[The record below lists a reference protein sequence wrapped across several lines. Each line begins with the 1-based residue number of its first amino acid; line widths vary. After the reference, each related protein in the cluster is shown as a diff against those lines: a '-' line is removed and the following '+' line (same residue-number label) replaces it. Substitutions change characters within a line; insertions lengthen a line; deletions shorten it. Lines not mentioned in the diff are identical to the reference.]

1 MIKKFIVLI
10 FLFFTLVPVGFAAP
24 NPADTAQEDT
34 ILGALAIFL
43 NSKLY
48 TSPKWF
54 KVLDYYNII
63 VLAQLNT
70 DMKEVG
76 GMLITKRHQ
85 VDKFNYPV
93 STRYWDLSREKDIYV
108 YEYLLRDE
116 YNGAPTYRYE
126 VSGNRIYKYD
136 RPENGWFRQTFW
148 KGEVFE
154 PGNVVAYYDI
164 LEDEGAIV
172 KYDPQGNKQ
181 LIFMLTED
189 LKHILL
195 VDTDTRIHWI
205 YKPISQ
211 EEYMPRY
218 RSKSLA
224 AKSTTTSKTS
234 SSFNSSIVP
243 LLAAIAQSDNAKNFN
258 WAGEFNEASN
268 INQYSG
274 NGNSAGS
281 FRLSDKNIT
290 QYDAKGNRS
299 GSFYISGKDVTIY
312 NANGNRAGSM
322 YVSGKNATLYD
333 ANGNRTGSFFISG
346 KDGTMYD
353 ADGNRAGSFYI
364 SGSDITQYDANGN
377 RTFSYRLF

>member
-10 FLFFTLVPVGFAAP
+10 FLFFTLVPVGFAVP

-48 TSPKWF
+48 TSPKWSKF
-54 KVLDYYNII
+54 FDINNII
-63 VLAQLNT
+63 VVSQFNT
-70 DMKEVG
+70 QGKEVG
-76 GMLITKRHQ
+76 GMVIATRGYINKKNFPVTKRLWSLKR
-85 VDKFNYPV
+85 VK
-93 STRYWDLSREKDIYV
+93 DLYV
-108 YEYLLRDE
+108 YEYLLREE
-116 YNGAPTYRYE
+116 YHGAPTYRYE

-148 KGEVFE
+148 KGEIFE

-189 LKHILL
+189 LKYILL
-195 VDTDTRIHWI
+195 MDKDTYVHWI

-218 RSKSLA
+218 RSKSYS

-243 LLAAIAQSDNAKNFN
+243 LLAAIAQSDNAKNFD

-333 ANGNRTGSFFISG
+333 AKGNRSGSFYISG

>member
-10 FLFFTLVPVGFAAP
+10 FLFFTLVPVGFAVP

-54 KVLDYYNII
+54 KVLDYDNII

-70 DMKEVG
+70 NKKEVG

-93 STRYWDLSREKDIYV
+93 STRYWQLRSAKDIYV
-108 YEYLLRDE
+108 YEYLLREEDH
-116 YNGAPTYRYE
+116 GAPTYRYE

-136 RPENGWFRQTFW
+136 RPERGWFRQTFW

-154 PGNVVAYYDI
+154 PGNLVAVYEIHDN
-164 LEDEGAIV
+164 EGTIS
-172 KYDPQGNKQ
+172 KYDAKGHLQ

-189 LKHILL
+189 LKYILL
-195 VDTDTRIHWI
+195 MDKDTYVHWI

-218 RSKSLA
+218 RSKSYS
-224 AKSTTTSKTS
+224 AKSTTTSKTN

-243 LLAAIAQSDNAKNFN
+243 LLAAIAQSDNAKNFD

-290 QYDAKGNRS
+290 QYDAKGNRA

>member
-10 FLFFTLVPVGFAAP
+10 FLFFTLVPVGFATP

-48 TSPKWF
+48 TSPKWLNF
-54 KVLDYYNII
+54 FDVNNII
-63 VLAQLNT
+63 VVSQFNT
-70 DMKEVG
+70 QGKEVG
-76 GMLITKRHQ
+76 GMVIATRGKVNKKNFPVTTRLWSLKR
-85 VDKFNYPV
+85 V
-93 STRYWDLSREKDIYV
+93 KDIYV
-108 YEYLLRDE
+108 YEYLLREEDHG
-116 YNGAPTYRYE
+116 GASYRYE

-136 RPENGWFRQTFW
+136 RPKNGWFRQTFW
-148 KGEVFE
+148 KGEIFE

-181 LIFMLTED
+181 LIFMLTENSKYILQLD
-189 LKHILL
+189 LKGNLQ
-195 VDTDTRIHWI
+195 WF
-205 YKPISQ
+205 YKAIDHKTYLRDYRKIDINTKPSQ
-211 EEYMPRY
+211 
-218 RSKSLA
+218 
-224 AKSTTTSKTS
+224 TS

-243 LLAAIAQSDNAKNFN
+243 LLAAIAQSDDAKNFD

-281 FRLSDKNIT
+281 FRLSDRNIT
-290 QYDAKGNRS
+290 QYDAKGNRA
-299 GSFYISGKDVTIY
+299 GSFYISGKDITIY

-333 ANGNRTGSFFISG
+333 AKGNRAGSFYISG

-353 ADGNRAGSFYI
+353 ADGNRAGSFFI